1 MRSSSSGTAPRL
13 LSVIVAVTLA
23 LALNTGITA
32 AGDHRNRH
40 SEAPAAAQGGGSE
53 GGPSIAYREQDVP
66 EYEPLNQRDHRVGRI
81 EIPRVGVSST
91 ILEGVDFATIRRAVG
106 HFPETPL
113 PDTDGNMALAAH
125 RTTDFRGLQH
135 IRIGDVI
142 TITTSSGRFSYEV
155 EKTFVVDPEDT
166 YVLDPTPEKTLTLVT
181 CYPFDYHG
189 SAPYRFIV
197 RARAQV
203 R

>member
-13 LSVIVAVTLA
+13 LSVVSVIVAL
-23 LALNTGITA
+23 GIGIAA
-32 AGDHRNRH
+32 AGGHRT
-40 SEAPAAAQGGGSE
+40 SPLEAPEAAPGRGSE
-53 GGPSIAYREQDVP
+53 GGPSLAYREQDVP
-66 EYEPLNQRDHRVGRI
+66 EYEPVNERDHRVGRI
-81 EIPRVGVSST
+81 EIPRVGVSAT

-125 RTTDFRGLQH
+125 RTTDFRGLQY

-142 TITTSSGRFSYEV
+142 TITTPSGRFSYVV
-155 EKTFVVDPEDT
+155 ETTFVVDPEDT
-166 YVLDPTPEKTLTLVT
+166 YVLDPTAEKTLTLVT

-197 RARAQV
+197 RARAQA

>member
-13 LSVIVAVTLA
+13 VSVIAACA
-23 LALNTGITA
+23 LTPGLGIAA
-32 AGDHRNRH
+32 AGGQPN
-40 SEAPAAAQGGGSE
+40 SPPEVPTAAQGGGSE
-53 GGPSIAYREQDVP
+53 VGPSIAYREQDVP
-66 EYEPLNQRDHRVGRI
+66 EYEPVNPRDHRVGRI

-113 PDTDGNMALAAH
+113 PDSDGNMALAAH

-155 EKTFVVDPEDT
+155 EKTFVVDPDDT
-166 YVLDPTPEKTLTLVT
+166 YVLDPTPEKSLTLVT
-181 CYPFDYHG
+181 CYPFDYRG

-197 RARAQV
+197 RARAHAH
-203 R
+203 